1 MTIQG
6 VTFNNVRQML
16 AYIFYGKDFDPAVAF
31 KYIIPMQSNF
41 FNPIEKDSNDTYIQY
56 FIEFDRRYTQDS
68 YDDKENKTLKVAS
81 IQLRFTGKD
90 AETWAK
96 SMHHLT
102 KRADIGEIL
111 WCVCGAE
118 VLESVGEIRPALI
131 DFFGKNG
138 QIAFDVRIRLRYWET
153 IELPWKQLQHVSI
166 GPGKINT

>member
-1 MTIQG
+1 
-6 VTFNNVRQML
+6 ML
-16 AYIFYGKDFDPAVAF
+16 FAGDFL
-31 KYIIPMQSNF
+31 
-41 FNPIEKDSNDTYIQY
+41 PIEKDSNDTYIQY

-153 IELPWKQLQHVSI
+153 IELPWKQLQHGVPTADEPDAAGSPPRHR
-166 GPGKINT
+166 GNPRRPTSPPHGS